1 MTAKDLI
8 AVIAIPEFQAAG
20 AVLRFAGFGT
30 VAQESVC
37 AAIRQARLFISK
49 LILWDSSY

>member
-30 VAQESVC
+30 VAKKVC
-37 AAIRQARLFISK
+37 VPLSDRPGYLSQS
-49 LILWDSSY
+49 